1 MANMVTFRRG
11 TTPTIRINQGT
22 GIQLSRVKLLRF
34 TLEQGATEL
43 TKEKTSEDFIDPTY
57 IDFKYT
63 QEETLG
69 FAVGTGKMQCKAFL
83 FDGNVVGDE
92 VGTFK
97 VLEILDETEFE
108 VE

>member
-1 MANMVTFRRG
+1 MANTVTFRRG
-11 TTPTIRINQGT
+11 TTPTIRINQGS
-22 GIQLSRVKLLRF
+22 GVELSNVRILRF

-43 TKEKTSEDFIDPTY
+43 TKEKSNEEFDDASYVDFV
-57 IDFKYT
+57 YT

-69 FAVGTGKMQCKAFL
+69 FSVGTGKMQCKAFL

-92 VGTFK
+92 IGTFK